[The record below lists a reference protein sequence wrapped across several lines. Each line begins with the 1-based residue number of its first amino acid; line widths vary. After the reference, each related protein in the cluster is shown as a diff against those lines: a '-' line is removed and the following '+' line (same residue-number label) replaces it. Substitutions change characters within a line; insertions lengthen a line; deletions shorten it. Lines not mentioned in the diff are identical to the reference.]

1 MRIAYFLVALLI
13 VVAAV
18 LVVVDRIGL
27 TRDVPAI
34 ERLRAP

>member
-18 LVVVDRIGL
+18 LVVVDRFGL
-27 TRDVPAI
+27 TRPAI
-34 ERLRAP
+34 EQLRAP

>member
-18 LVVVDRIGL
+18 LVVDRIGL